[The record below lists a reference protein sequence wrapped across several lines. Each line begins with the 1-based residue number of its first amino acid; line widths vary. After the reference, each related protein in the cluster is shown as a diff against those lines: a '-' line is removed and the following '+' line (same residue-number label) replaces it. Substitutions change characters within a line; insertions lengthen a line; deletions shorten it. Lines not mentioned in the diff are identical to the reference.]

1 MTLGHTKNGVI
12 YPSLD
17 PSMFELK
24 FPNTDIEVRVVGN
37 SGGSIY

>member
-1 MTLGHTKNGVI
+1 MTLGRKWSYI
-12 YPSLD
+12 SILD

-24 FPNTDIEVRVVGN
+24 FPNTDIEVRVIGN